1 MSKIK
6 FILRA
11 VIFFLPIILLIIAIE
26 LYITYGESSFANK
39 ANHLKDNL
47 GNIEILILG
56 SSRTQNS
63 INPELLSMKSAN
75 LAYANQDYMI
85 NAAIFSHYVDKLEKL
100 RYVILELDYLS
111 LLHGTKSDYFRIPW
125 YYRYHSIN
133 INDISNIE
141 KISLLFSSPD
151 YFKKIINRQIYDID
165 NKVEVNK
172 YGFFNNN
179 YSGPFHKIR
188 YDSTLVKPSKYLTN
202 FHNNYENDNYIDNVN
217 YLKSIINHCQKI
229 SLPIIFIKNP
239 VYKTFYNGYDPIL
252 MKKILETEDSL
263 INNLTNVHVFNFEN
277 YFPNKIHYYI
287 DEQHLNSQGALLLTS
302 QFEEELN
309 ILQLQ

>member
-1 MSKIK
+1 M
-6 FILRA
+6 
-11 VIFFLPIILLIIAIE
+11 IIAIE

-151 YFKKIINRQIYDID
+151 YFKKIIN
-165 NKVEVNK
+165 
-172 YGFFNNN
+172 
-179 YSGPFHKIR
+179 
-188 YDSTLVKPSKYLTN
+188 T
-202 FHNNYENDNYIDNVN
+202 
-217 YLKSIINHCQKI
+217 
-229 SLPIIFIKNP
+229 KNP
-239 VYKTFYNGYDPIL
+239 QPNKLINTFYDLY
-252 MKKILETEDSL
+252 
-263 INNLTNVHVFNFEN
+263 
-277 YFPNKIHYYI
+277 
-287 DEQHLNSQGALLLTS
+287 
-302 QFEEELN
+302 
-309 ILQLQ
+309 